1 MRIAHATD
9 IHFTEDPS
17 LLQLPGKRLLGTAN
31 LWLRGRRHDF
41 PESTQQCLVDHL
53 VELAPDLLILTG
65 DLTAQAL
72 PVEFEKARRYLLP
85 ALTRQ
90 PSVVMPGNHDLYT
103 RGAARDDRIHQHFA
117 EWMHRE
123 GPIGRAVFG
132 DVEVIALDPNRPTGI
147 HASGRVPEAQLEALA
162 AALDEPSDRALVL
175 GLHYPIV
182 DRLGAVY
189 DGEHHGLLNA
199 RALIE
204 VLGSGRRAPDLIL
217 HGHEHHGFQQI
228 VQAGPYAIPIVD
240 CGSSGYR
247 FMPNKRRAAGMCVY
261 DLAPGKPLTIERY
274 LHDGERFVPEE
285 GGAFATGR

>member
-41 PESTQQCLVDHL
+41 PELIQQCLVDHL
-53 VELAPDLLILTG
+53 VALEPDLLIITG

-72 PVEFEKARRYLLP
+72 PSEFEKAKRFLLP

-90 PSVVMPGNHDLYT
+90 PSVVMAGNHDVYT
-103 RGAARDDRIHQHFA
+103 RGAARDDRIHEHFA
-117 EWMHRE
+117 AWLHRD
-123 GPIGRAVFG
+123 GPIGRFVR
-132 DVEVIALDPNRPTGI
+132 DSIEVITLDPNRPTGI
-147 HASGRVPEAQLEALA
+147 HASGLIPESQLEALA
-162 AALDEPSDRALVL
+162 EALAEPSERVLVL
-175 GLHYPIV
+175 ALHYPIV
-182 DRLGAVY
+182 DRRGDVY

-204 VLGSGRRAPDLIL
+204 VLAQGTRAPDLIL
-217 HGHEHHGFQQI
+217 HGHEHHGFQQLLT
-228 VQAGPYAIPIVD
+228 AGDHAIPIVN

-247 FMPNKRRAAGMCVY
+247 FMPDKRRAAGMCVY
-261 DLAPGKPLTIERY
+261 ELAPGVPLSIERY
-274 LHDGERFVPEE
+274 LHDGERFVPEQ